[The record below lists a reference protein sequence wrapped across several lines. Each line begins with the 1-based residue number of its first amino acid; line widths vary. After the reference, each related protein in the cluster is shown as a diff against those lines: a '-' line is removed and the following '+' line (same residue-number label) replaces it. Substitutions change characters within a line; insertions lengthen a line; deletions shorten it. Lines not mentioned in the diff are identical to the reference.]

1 MEKCGADILVKCLE
15 TEGVDVVFGYPG
27 GAVLAIYDALYDADI
42 RHILVRH
49 EQGAAHA
56 ADGYARATGR
66 PGVCIATSGPGA
78 TNLVT
83 GLATAYMDSVPVV
96 AFTGQVA
103 TSWIGKDSFQEADI
117 TGITMPITKH
127 NYLVKSTED
136 LPRVIKEAFYIATTG
151 RPGPVLVDL
160 PKDVSIGKC
169 EFEYPSSVDLPGY
182 KPTYEGHPKQVKELA
197 KAITASSRPVLY
209 VGGGVIWSGA
219 SDVMRE
225 LAELCDIPVTTTLT
239 ALGAFPTAHRL
250 SLGMLGM
257 HGTGYA
263 NLSVNE
269 CDLLIAVGARFDDRV
284 IGDPQTFAPNAKVAH
299 IDIDP
304 AEIGKNVRYDIPIVG
319 DARTVLESLIPQLS
333 PMKRPEWLA
342 QIAQWKK
349 EWPLKYPRYAD
360 GIAPQYVIEQ
370 ISDLTGGEAIV
381 TTEVGQNQMWTAQ
394 FYKFKNARSFISS
407 AGLGTMGFGFPAAI
421 GAQIGRPDSLVID
434 IAGDGSFQMNIQE
447 LGTAVQY
454 KLPVKVVI
462 LNNGYLGMVRQ
473 WQAMFH
479 DKRYSS
485 TALDYNPDFVA
496 VAEAYGAKGI
506 RVETEDEVRP
516 SLERAFA
523 EPGPVV
529 VDVKVSR
536 EANVFPM
543 VPPNMPI
550 SRMIRGDES

>member
-1 MEKCGADILVKCLE
+1 MCGARILVECLKAE
-15 TEGVDVVFGYPG
+15 HVDVVFGYPG
-27 GAVLAIYDALYDADI
+27 GAVLPIYDVLYDADI

-49 EQGAAHA
+49 EQAAAHA

-83 GLATAYMDSVPVV
+83 GLATAYMDSVPVI

-103 TSWIGKDSFQEADI
+103 TNWIGRDSFQEADI

-136 LPRVIKEAFYIATTG
+136 LARVIKEAFHIATTG
-151 RPGPVLVDL
+151 RPGPVLIDL
-160 PKDVSIGKC
+160 PKDTSLGEC
-169 EFEYPSSVDLPGY
+169 EFVYPTSVDLPGY
-182 KPTYEGHPKQVKELA
+182 RPTYEGHPKQIKELA
-197 KAITASSRPVLY
+197 KAIAESSRPVLY

-219 SDVMRE
+219 SE
-225 LAELCDIPVTTTLT
+225 ALKTLAELCEIPVTTTLT
-239 ALGAFPTAHRL
+239 ALGAFPTGHRL

-263 NLSVNE
+263 NLAVNE

-284 IGDPQTFAPNAKVAH
+284 IGDPATFAPKAKVAH
-299 IDIDP
+299 VDIDP

-333 PMKRPEWLA
+333 PMKHPDWLA
-342 QIAQWKK
+342 QISEWKK
-349 EWPLKYPRYAD
+349 QWPLTYRRRQD

-370 ISDLTGGEAIV
+370 ISDLTDGEAII

-394 FYKFKNARSFISS
+394 FYKFKKPRSFISS

-421 GAQIGRPDSLVID
+421 GAQVGRPDRLVID

-447 LGTAVQY
+447 LATAVQY

-462 LNNGYLGMVRQ
+462 LDNGYLGMVRQ
-473 WQAMFH
+473 WQEMFH
-479 DKRYSS
+479 GRRYSA
-485 TALDYNPDFVA
+485 TALEHNPDFVA

-506 RVETEDEVRP
+506 LVQTEEEVRP
-516 SLERAFA
+516 ALERAFA

-529 VDVKVSR
+529 VDVKVAR

-543 VPPNMPI
+543 VPPNSPI
-550 SRMIRGDES
+550 SKMIRGDES

>member
-1 MEKCGADILVKCLE
+1 M
-15 TEGVDVVFGYPG
+15 
-27 GAVLAIYDALYDADI
+27 
-42 RHILVRH
+42 
-49 EQGAAHA
+49 
-56 ADGYARATGR
+56 
-66 PGVCIATSGPGA
+66 
-78 TNLVT
+78 
-83 GLATAYMDSVPVV
+83 
-96 AFTGQVA
+96 
-103 TSWIGKDSFQEADI
+103 
-117 TGITMPITKH
+117 
-127 NYLVKSTED
+127 
-136 LPRVIKEAFYIATTG
+136 
-151 RPGPVLVDL
+151 
-160 PKDVSIGKC
+160 
-169 EFEYPSSVDLPGY
+169 
-182 KPTYEGHPKQVKELA
+182 
-197 KAITASSRPVLY
+197 
-209 VGGGVIWSGA
+209 IWSGA

-421 GAQIGRPDSLVID
+421 AHR
-434 IAGDGSFQMNIQE
+434 
-447 LGTAVQY
+447 
-454 KLPVKVVI
+454 
-462 LNNGYLGMVRQ
+462 
-473 WQAMFH
+473 
-479 DKRYSS
+479 
-485 TALDYNPDFVA
+485 
-496 VAEAYGAKGI
+496 
-506 RVETEDEVRP
+506 
-516 SLERAFA
+516 
-523 EPGPVV
+523 
-529 VDVKVSR
+529 
-536 EANVFPM
+536 
-543 VPPNMPI
+543 
-550 SRMIRGDES
+550 

>member
-1 MEKCGADILVKCLE
+1 MRHSSHH
-15 TEGVDVVFGYPG
+15 YP
-27 GAVLAIYDALYDADI
+27 D
-42 RHILVRH
+42 
-49 EQGAAHA
+49 
-56 ADGYARATGR
+56 
-66 PGVCIATSGPGA
+66 
-78 TNLVT
+78 
-83 GLATAYMDSVPVV
+83 
-96 AFTGQVA
+96 
-103 TSWIGKDSFQEADI
+103 
-117 TGITMPITKH
+117 
-127 NYLVKSTED
+127 
-136 LPRVIKEAFYIATTG
+136 
-151 RPGPVLVDL
+151 
-160 PKDVSIGKC
+160 
-169 EFEYPSSVDLPGY
+169 
-182 KPTYEGHPKQVKELA
+182 
-197 KAITASSRPVLY
+197 
-209 VGGGVIWSGA
+209 
-219 SDVMRE
+219 
-225 LAELCDIPVTTTLT
+225 

-342 QIAQWKK
+342 QIAQWQKA
-349 EWPLKYPRYAD
+349 WPLQYPRYAD

-454 KLPVKVVI
+454 KLPVKIVI

-529 VDVKVSR
+529 VDVKVFR